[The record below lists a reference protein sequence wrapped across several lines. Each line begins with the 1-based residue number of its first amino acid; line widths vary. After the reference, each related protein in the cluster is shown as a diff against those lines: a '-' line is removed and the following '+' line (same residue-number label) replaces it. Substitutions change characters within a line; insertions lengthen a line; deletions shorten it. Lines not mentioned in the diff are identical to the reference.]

1 MHPTKVMA
9 TTIND
14 YNMHDHTGARWLA
27 PFMAILVLTLLMTF
41 LMMVYPHT
49 TA

>member
-1 MHPTKVMA
+1 MA

-14 YNMHDHTGARWLA
+14 YDMHDHTGARWLA

-41 LMMVYPHT
+41 LMMLYPHMI
-49 TA
+49 A